1 MSQPSVSQLV
11 ADHPADFDRAPRASR
26 VTVRAVVLGAVLI
39 PLNVYWVMMVEGIWH
54 SGHPSV
60 MALPWGA
67 VFNVILLLLV
77 NALLRRV
84 APRQAFTQAELV
96 TVYTM
101 VAIAIM
107 LAGHDTLQLG
117 VPNLSQGW
125 WFATEANHWEQ
136 LFHEYLPRF
145 LTVNDM
151 TALAPFYDGDST
163 LYTTRH
169 LLAWAGPVAWW
180 VGIVLAVGL
189 VMIGMNVIMRRQ
201 WTENERLG
209 YPIVQLPLAMTA
221 EGGSRAFYA
230 NKMLWLGIGIAAFI
244 DLSNGLHHFWPAFLH
259 FDVRH
264 DSPTHYIETRPWG
277 KPWSAMGRI
286 GFPLYPFC
294 IALGFL
300 IPLDLCFSM
309 WFFFVFRKLMQVWA
323 VAMPIRMMPGLPYFS
338 EQSFG
343 AWFALGGYGLWVA
356 RHHLARLGRR
366 LWTGALDDTAAEGDP
381 MSYRAAVGAIG
392 AGLAF
397 LFWVTMKAG
406 MSLPATLLLYGFGF
420 LIHLTITRVRAEL
433 GPPAHEMA
441 GSMSAAHLGIIF
453 AGTRGLGARSLTIFP
468 LFWWFTGR
476 GYRTTPMPVQLEG
489 FKMAEVS
496 GAEPQRLA
504 VSMAIAFGLGALFS
518 YWSAIHLTYQH
529 GTTPL
534 IHHNSGQWSELAS
547 WINYP
552 KDPSW
557 QRMLFIGLGGAAT
570 VGMTWM
576 RMNFLWWP
584 LHPAGYAL
592 GMVFGTDY
600 FWSCLLIAW
609 ALKWAIL
616 RWGGHKVHRNF
627 MPLVYGVILGEYF
640 VGALWSAL
648 SVILKQNIYDFS
660 PG

>member
-1 MSQPSVSQLV
+1 M
-11 ADHPADFDRAPRASR
+11 RAI
-26 VTVRAVVLGAVLI
+26 VLGALLI
-39 PLNVYWVMMVEGIWH
+39 PFNVYWVMMVEGIWH

-67 VFNVILLLLV
+67 VFNLIILLLV
-77 NALLRRV
+77 NVLLRKL
-84 APRQAFTQAELV
+84 APRYAFTQAELI
-96 TVYTM
+96 TIYTM
-101 VAIAIM
+101 VAIAVM

-125 WFATEANHWEQ
+125 WFATESNHWQQ
-136 LFHEYLPRF
+136 LFHEYLPKF
-145 LTVNDM
+145 LTVSDL

-163 LYTTRH
+163 LYTQRH

-230 NKMLWLGIGIAAFI
+230 NKVLWLGIALVVVM
-244 DLSNGLHHFWPAFLH
+244 DLCNGLHHFWPSFIS

-264 DSPTHYIETRPWG
+264 DSPKHYLETGPWG
-277 KPWSAMGRI
+277 KPWNAMGRI

-294 IALGFL
+294 TALGFL
-300 IPLDLCFSM
+300 IPLDLSFSM
-309 WFFFVFRKLMQVWA
+309 WFFFVVRKLMQVGA
-323 VAMPIRMMPGLPYFS
+323 VAMPIQMMPGLPYFG

-343 AWFALGGYGLWVA
+343 AWFALGLYGLWVA
-356 RHHLARLGRR
+356 RHHLARLWRG
-366 LWTGALDDTAAEGDP
+366 LWRGALEGEAAAGDP
-381 MSYRAAVGAIG
+381 MSYRAAFIAIA
-392 AGLAF
+392 AGLTF
-397 LFWVTMKAG
+397 LGWVTMRAG
-406 MSLPATLLLYGFGF
+406 MSLPSVLLLYGFGF
-420 LIHLTITRVRAEL
+420 LIHLTVTRVRAEL

-441 GSMSAAHLGIIF
+441 GNMNAVNLGVIF
-453 AGTRGLGARSLTIFP
+453 AGTKGMGAQNLTLFP

-476 GYRTTPMPVQLEG
+476 GYRTSPMPVQLEG

-496 GAEPQRLA
+496 GAEPARLA
-504 VSMAIAFGLGALFS
+504 VGMAIAFALGALFS
-518 YWSAIHLTYQH
+518 YWAAIHLTYQH
-529 GTTPL
+529 GNSPL
-534 IHHNSGQWSELAS
+534 IGHNGGPWAELAS
-547 WINYP
+547 WLTYP
-552 KDPSW
+552 KEASW
-557 QRMLFIGLGGAAT
+557 QRMLFIGVGGAAT
-570 VGMTWM
+570 VGMIWM

-592 GMVFGTDY
+592 DMLFGTDY

-609 ALKWAIL
+609 LVKWAIL
-616 RWGGHKVHRNF
+616 RWGGHKLHHNV
-627 MPLVYGVILGEYF
+627 MPFAYGLILGEYF

-648 SVILKQNIYDFS
+648 SVILKQSIYDFS